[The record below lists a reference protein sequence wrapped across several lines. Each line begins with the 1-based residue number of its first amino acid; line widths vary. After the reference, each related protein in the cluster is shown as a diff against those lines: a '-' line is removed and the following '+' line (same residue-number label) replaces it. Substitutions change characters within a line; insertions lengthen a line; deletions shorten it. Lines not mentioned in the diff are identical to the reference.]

1 MDDDD
6 YFKEEK
12 GNADL
17 GSILERYGYGFY
29 FLGLRV
35 E

>member
-17 GSILERYGYGFY
+17 GNILERYGYGF
-29 FLGLRV
+29 
-35 E
+35 